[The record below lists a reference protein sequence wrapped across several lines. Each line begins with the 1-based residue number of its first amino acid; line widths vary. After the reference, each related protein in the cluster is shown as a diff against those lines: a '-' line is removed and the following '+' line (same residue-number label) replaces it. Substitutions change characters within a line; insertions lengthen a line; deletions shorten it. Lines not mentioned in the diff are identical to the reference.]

1 MKSVSPFGFAG
12 PSQRPETENT
22 VSKLKLSDFDWD
34 E

>member
-12 PSQRPETENT
+12 LSQRPDSENT
-22 VSKLKLSDFDWD
+22 DSKLKLSDFDWD